1 MARAE
6 LEQLARELGG
16 DPPEAFAALPKDAL
30 SALTAA
36 LRAARSRQKNEL
48 DSALTK
54 ALEHVPALMR
64 LPVRKVLGL

>member
-1 MARAE
+1 MASAE
-6 LEQLARELGG
+6 IEQLARELGG
-16 DPPEAFAALPKDAL
+16 DPPEAFSALPKDAL
-30 SALTAA
+30 AALTAA

-48 DSALTK
+48 DTALTK